1 MELIDKKGKKS
12 QFSRFPSFV
21 YTILYILIIVISISF
36 IITAS
41 AQEEIKKSIQVINP
55 RPDFALSLRLDKGT
69 GATYAPGERIR
80 VYFRSTKSAYVTIFG
95 YDSRGNIRLL
105 FPNQNQRSHSI
116 EANREYH
123 IDGVIE
129 RNTSIGTEYVQGFAT
144 AEPVIVTREMER
156 KLAEEN
162 FPIIGEGINVFTRRI
177 RSILSG
183 LPPQRWVSSETLH
196 YQVIDRTAENGQL
209 RVSSSPSGAE
219 VYLSNRYAG
228 RTPLSMEQLRVGEY
242 VMRIEQPGYQ
252 VWSRTIRINPNR
264 TTTMH
269 ADLERIKQ
277 YGSIAVRCN
286 EDSARIYLDGQYKGH
301 SEKNRNV
308 ILEQVTEG
316 SHDIRVTLNGY
327 RDWSQRVQVRPN
339 QRVQVNITLE
349 RIIQTGTIII
359 RSNEDNARI
368 YLDEQY
374 KGRTERNRNIVLED
388 IPEGYH
394 DVRITLDGY
403 IDWSQSIQLR
413 PSQRIQLNVNLER
426 VVRTGT
432 LEIDSNEDNARIYL
446 DGEYQRRTSIN
457 RSVRI
462 DNLREGTYE
471 LRITKEGYLD
481 YINNIRITP
490 GQTYYI
496 DVRLEP
502 EQREG
507 TIAINCN
514 ESNARIFI
522 NGIYKATTS
531 ANQRRIIDELQEGV
545 YEIAVIKDGFRT
557 WLDEVRVYPGET
569 TSVYVNLVLLES

>member
-209 RVSSSPSGAE
+209 RVSSSPSG
-219 VYLSNRYAG
+219 
-228 RTPLSMEQLRVGEY
+228 
-242 VMRIEQPGYQ
+242 
-252 VWSRTIRINPNR
+252 TIRINPNR